1 MDKKTLHSIS
11 QTEGTIRIDVTG
23 TGINLDNEVHKAFVE
38 KLAEQIANE
47 MHSLANKPQPKSI
60 RAWLETLDE
69 PYRSQSLKNMDL
81 EDADKIHHSVSDAIS
96 DAFYWDDSPE
106 GNDYWTKFFEKLL

>member
-1 MDKKTLHSIS
+1 MDNETLHSIS

-23 TGINLDNEVHKAFVE
+23 TGINLDDEVHKAFVE

-60 RAWLETLDE
+60 RAWLGQWLLD
-69 PYRSQSLKNMDL
+69 
-81 EDADKIHHSVSDAIS
+81 
-96 DAFYWDDSPE
+96 
-106 GNDYWTKFFEKLL
+106 